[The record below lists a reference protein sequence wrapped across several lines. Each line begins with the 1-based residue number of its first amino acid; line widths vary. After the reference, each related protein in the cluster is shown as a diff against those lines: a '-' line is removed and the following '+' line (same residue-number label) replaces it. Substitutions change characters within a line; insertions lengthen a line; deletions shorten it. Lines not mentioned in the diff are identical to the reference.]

1 MSILCYLSKKISLSK
16 KEKKKPEQLNNRA
29 GGRSHPLI
37 PNPNFVSVEHPLLSL
52 SVMHTLWEEIK
63 VLEITVSNG
72 QKGKRTFL
80 FNCCSFLF
88 DADTYNIV
96 TATTVFVGYT
106 GHPWGDAEPIIQ
118 CLIKL

>member
-1 MSILCYLSKKISLSK
+1 MHQRQLKK
-16 KEKKKPEQLNNRA
+16 KKKPKQPNNKAR
-29 GGRSHPLI
+29 GRSHLLI
-37 PNPNFVSVEHPLLSL
+37 PNPNSISVEHPLLSL
-52 SVMHTLWEEIK
+52 SVIHTSWEEIK
-63 VLEITVSNG
+63 VLEITVSNS

-106 GHPWGDAEPIIQ
+106 RHPWGDAEPIIQ